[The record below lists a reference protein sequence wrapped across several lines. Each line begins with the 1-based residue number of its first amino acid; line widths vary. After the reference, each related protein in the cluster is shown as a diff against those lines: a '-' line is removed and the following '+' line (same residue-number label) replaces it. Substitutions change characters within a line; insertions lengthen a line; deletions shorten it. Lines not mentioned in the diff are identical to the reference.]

1 MQPEELT
8 QPPEEET
15 TSFDKLEE
23 SIQANKVLYDRLHQS
38 LIDEVVATVED
49 EDEVQHYKDQ
59 QKTVAW
65 DYLKKLKHFYQAND
79 LFRYAVWSLGLMLI
93 STAILTIV
101 EYDLFK
107 GDVISDI
114 GGGFQFGEGDPNW
127 VDTFFHTFWW
137 SVVTFTTVGYG
148 DVSPVTHLGKLL
160 TIIIMLLNFGIVTL
174 LGGAVA
180 SVLVAARLKG
190 DDKLDENKFHGHII
204 IAGWNPAVQ
213 STLRLIEANGDA
225 NPVVI
230 LINETEAEIV
240 KRAVSGFE
248 RLDVTHLSENFTQ
261 EAVLKDAFIEECGTF
276 MIMPDYSGLLPNEQP
291 DEDKTVLTSLTAKSI
306 SDSIQ
311 VVAYILDEEY
321 ISHLKRANVNEI
333 VFPDEHIPHML
344 AKHVT
349 DPGVPQLFDELITQE
364 EQDKGIQVV
373 TIPKGLTGLT
383 HNKISAYY
391 KFKHQWLLVG
401 YAIRK
406 AGFSLEDQMGES
418 GSPLIRNMIT
428 EQLDSAGIALS
439 SDEHVIVEINPS
451 DDYVIDDKH
460 KALVL
465 R

>member
-1 MQPEELT
+1 MQTDKHPQEK
-8 QPPEEET
+8 T
-15 TSFDKLEE
+15 TSFGEIEE
-23 SIQANKVLYDRLHQS
+23 SIQINQALYDRLHES
-38 LIDEVVATVED
+38 LVEETVTTIE
-49 EDEVQHYKDQ
+49 EEENVQHYKEYN
-59 QKTVAW
+59 KNLFVE
-65 DYLKKLKHFYQAND
+65 YLIRLKQFYQAND
-79 LFRYAVWSLGLMLI
+79 LFRYALWSLGLMIL
-93 STAILTIV
+93 STGILTIV
-101 EYDLFK
+101 EYDLFS
-107 GDVISDI
+107 GDVADDI
-114 GGGFQFGEGDPNW
+114 GDTFQFGDDGPNW
-127 VDTFFHTFWW
+127 IDTFFHAFWW

-204 IAGWNPAVQ
+204 IAGWHPAIQ
-213 STLRLIEANGDA
+213 STLRLIEANKDS
-225 NPVVI
+225 NPIVI
-230 LINETEAEIV
+230 LINETEGEII

-261 EAVLKDAFIEECGTF
+261 ETVLKDAYIEECGTF
-276 MIMPDYSGLLPNEQP
+276 MIMPDYSGLLPNELP
-291 DEDKTVLTSLTAKSI
+291 DEDKTVLTALTAKSI
-306 SDSIQ
+306 SDGIQ
-311 VVAYILDEEY
+311 VVAYILDDEY

-373 TIPKGLTGLT
+373 SIPKGLIGLT

-406 AGFSLEDQMGES
+406 AGFSLEDQMGDS
-418 GSPLIRNMIT
+418 GSPFIRNMIT
-428 EQLDSAGIALS
+428 EQLDSAGIKLS

-451 DDYVIDDKH
+451 DNYVVDNKH
-460 KALVL
+460 RALVL